1 MKKKINKSCA
11 LLLAISFLFLARAE
25 GEEVLIKLK
34 VVTEQANIRLKPS
47 IGSII
52 IKQVP
57 QGTTLESTGKEGEWY
72 LIKLKPDEEDRVSGY
87 VHESMVIVLEGPP
100 IEKEKKEIREELE

>member
-1 MKKKINKSCA
+1 MKKKINKACA
-11 LLLAISFLFLARAE
+11 LLLAIPFLFLSRAE

-34 VVTEQANIRLKPS
+34 VVTEQANIRLKPA

-57 QGTTLESTGKEGEWY
+57 QGTTLESTG
-72 LIKLKPDEEDRVSGY
+72 
-87 VHESMVIVLEGPP
+87 
-100 IEKEKKEIREELE
+100 